1 VPEDQWALGRD
12 GKKLALALKLLE
24 DDAYH
29 QLRGAHKPWS
39 VSWFALVG
47 RQWRD
52 YQRGIVP
59 SRENLGRGGQ
69 NPHLLAAFSALDHAE
84 NRSQETR
91 RQEIERQRQA
101 DQNHR

>member
-1 VPEDQWALGRD
+1 MPEDQRPLGRN
-12 GKKLALALKLLE
+12 GKKLARALTLLE

-29 QLRGAHKPWS
+29 QLRGAQKPWS

-69 NPHLLAAFSALDHAE
+69 NPHLLNAFAALDHAE
-84 NRSQETR
+84 ARSQETR
-91 RQEIERQRQA
+91 RQEMDRQRQA
-101 DQNHR
+101 NENRR